1 MAGDRASYSGCAIAS
16 EETLNV
22 ETSKRDI
29 ALFVAT
35 GIMGILWAM
44 WADSRRVAEENAY
57 VCAID
62 SDHTVE
68 GIRGCFKMWGV
79 RVPKGY

>member
-1 MAGDRASYSGCAIAS
+1 
-16 EETLNV
+16 V

-57 VCAID
+57 VCALD
-62 SDHTVE
+62 SERTDQAIAECFTN
-68 GIRGCFKMWGV
+68 RGL
-79 RVPKGY
+79 RVPEDI